1 MLGTM
6 LSRFGIK
13 ANTLNYAC
21 LMGTFANSLTLTDQ
35 NRRLTQPPL
44 CDINEASLKTKQGPT
59 MASNSSRNKVLE
71 LSSVNPSRLKLAI
84 KHSIARK
91 RPLFVWGQPG
101 IGKSDLVAEVARS
114 QNRPLIDI
122 RLPLM
127 EPTDIRGIPYLAE
140 VKVYDKE
147 GNLIRDERD
156 VPLTE
161 KIFRWSNPSDLP
173 TDEESRALVFFDEM
187 SAAPPSVQA
196 ATYQIILNRRIGNY
210 VMPKDVVIVAAGN
223 RVKDKGVAYNMPMP
237 LANRFTHL
245 TLEVDADD
253 WKEWATINRV
263 HKDVVGYIS
272 FQPGDLNTF
281 NPSSEGYA
289 FATPRSWYF
298 VSELLQDETN
308 DGRLVDTSLPS
319 DVLGDMIKGTV
330 GEGVGVK
337 FMTYRNQAANL
348 PNARDVLS
356 GKVTKLN
363 TKQIDVMY
371 ALVTALCYELR
382 DQADRGKRALD
393 KGDSTQMDE
402 FQKQVDT
409 FLRFVMD
416 NFEDE
421 LAVMGSKT
429 ILGVYKLPIS
439 APALKNWKE
448 FVKRYADLLPN
459 M

>member
-1 MLGTM
+1 MASPSKNKIL
-6 LSRFGIK
+6 
-13 ANTLNYAC
+13 
-21 LMGTFANSLTLTDQ
+21 
-35 NRRLTQPPL
+35 
-44 CDINEASLKTKQGPT
+44 EAS
-59 MASNSSRNKVLE
+59 A
-71 LSSVNPSRLKLAI
+71 VNPSRLRLAI

-91 RPLFVWGQPG
+91 RPLFIWGQPG
-101 IGKSDLVAEVARS
+101 IGKSDIVADVAKS
-114 QNRPLIDI
+114 QGRPLIDI

-140 VKVYDKE
+140 VKVYDKH
-147 GNLIRDERD
+147 GTLVRDEHNIPITD
-156 VPLTE
+156 KE
-161 KIFRWSNPSDLP
+161 FRWSTPSDLP
-173 TDEESRALVFFDEM
+173 TDEMSNALVFFDEM

-210 VMPKDVVIVAAGN
+210 VMPKNAVIVAAGN

-253 WKEWATINRV
+253 WKEWATLNRV

-272 FQPGDLNTF
+272 FQPGDLNQF
-281 NPSSEGYA
+281 NPSADGYA

-298 VSELLQDETN
+298 ASELLQEEGH
-308 DGRLVDTSLPS
+308 DGKLVDTSLPS
-319 DVLGDMIKGTV
+319 DVLGDMVKGTV
-330 GEGVGVK
+330 GEGVGTK

-348 PNARDVLS
+348 PHAKDVLS

-382 DQADRGKRALD
+382 DSAEKGERA
-393 KGDSTQMDE
+393 KAAGERKPMDE
-402 FQKQVDT
+402 FQKQVDI
-409 FLRFVMD
+409 FLRFIMD

-421 LAVMGSKT
+421 LAVMGAKT
-429 ILGVYKLPIS
+429 VLGTYKLPIE
-439 APALKNWKE
+439 APALSNWKE
-448 FVKRYADLLPN
+448 FVKRFAELLPN
-459 M
+459 A

>member
-1 MLGTM
+1 MAT
-6 LSRFGIK
+6 
-13 ANTLNYAC
+13 
-21 LMGTFANSLTLTDQ
+21 
-35 NRRLTQPPL
+35 
-44 CDINEASLKTKQGPT
+44 TK
-59 MASNSSRNKVLE
+59 NKVLE
-71 LSSVNPSRLKLAI
+71 VSSVNPSKLKIAI
-84 KHSIARK
+84 KHSISRK
-91 RPLFVWGQPG
+91 RPLFIWGQPG
-101 IGKSDLVAEVARS
+101 IGKSDIVAAVAKE

-127 EPTDIRGIPYLAE
+127 EPTDIRGIPYLAD
-140 VKVYDKE
+140 VKVYDKD
-147 GNLIRDERD
+147 GNLVKDD
-156 VPLTE
+156 QGVPITDKE
-161 KIFRWSNPSDLP
+161 FRWSTPSDLP
-173 TDEESRALVFFDEM
+173 TDEMSRALVFFDEM

-210 VMPKDVVIVAAGN
+210 VMPREVVIVAAGN

-272 FQPGDLNTF
+272 FQPGDLNQF
-281 NPSSEGYA
+281 NPSADGYA

-298 VSELLQDETN
+298 ASELLQEEGP
-308 DGRLVDTSLPS
+308 DGKMIDTGLPT
-319 DVLGDMIKGTV
+319 DVLGDMVKGTV

-337 FMTYRNQAANL
+337 FMTYRTQAAEL
-348 PNARDVLS
+348 PHARDILS

-363 TKQIDVMY
+363 TKRIDVMY
-371 ALVTALCYELR
+371 ALVTGLCYELR
-382 DQADRGKRALD
+382 DQAERGERALAGGD
-393 KGDSTQMDE
+393 KKPMEE
-402 FQKQVDT
+402 FQRQVDT

-429 ILGVYKLPIS
+429 ILGTYKLPIS
-439 APALKNWKE
+439 AQALTNWKE

-459 M
+459 S